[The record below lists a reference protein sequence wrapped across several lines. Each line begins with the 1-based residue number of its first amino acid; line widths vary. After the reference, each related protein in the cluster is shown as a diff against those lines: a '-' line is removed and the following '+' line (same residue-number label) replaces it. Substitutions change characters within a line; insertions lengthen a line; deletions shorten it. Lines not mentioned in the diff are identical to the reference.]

1 MASDEP
7 SSEGI
12 NLFDPAV
19 ASCPHA
25 TYRRLIDEQPVMRTP
40 LGDGVVISRYED
52 VLFALRSPEI
62 FSSEMSEQMALGTER
77 PMIPQQIDPP
87 EQTRYRKILDPHFSR
102 KRMRELEPMLRKDS
116 ADLIDRVIDEGGC
129 EFNRSFAIPLPCQAF
144 LHLMGL
150 PSEEL
155 DLFLELKD
163 GIIRPHMQTDD
174 LDEAAKI
181 RAATGKRIY
190 EYFDRLIEERR
201 RVPREDMMGHLL
213 NAEVQGEKLSQNEIL
228 DICYLFLLAGLD
240 TVTAALGC
248 NIAYLASNADQR
260 RSLVGDLGQM
270 DSAVEE
276 LLRWETPVVAV
287 PRVVK
292 RDCEVGG
299 VEIKQGDMV
308 MLLLGAANVDPAE
321 FDSADTVD
329 LERGRNRQIAFGSGP
344 HRCLGSHLARLELS
358 VAMEEWHRRI
368 PEYSVK
374 AGESPIYSSGI
385 REVQYL
391 PLTWDRG

>member
-1 MASDEP
+1 M
-7 SSEGI
+7 SSEHSEAEPI
-12 NLFDPAV
+12 NFFDPSI

-25 TYRRLIDEQPVMRTP
+25 TYRRLVDEQPVMRGP
-40 LGDGVVISRYED
+40 LGGGVVISRYED

-62 FSSEMSEQMALGTER
+62 FSSAMADQMGLGTVR

-87 EQTRYRKILDPHFSR
+87 EQTLYRKILDPHFSR
-102 KRMRELEPMLRKDS
+102 KRMQELEPKLRADASALIERIVDS
-116 ADLIDRVIDEGGC
+116 GEC

-150 PSEEL
+150 PAEEL
-155 DLFLELKD
+155 DLLLELKD
-163 GIIRPHMQTDD
+163 GIIRPHLQTDD
-174 LDEAAKI
+174 PDEAAKI
-181 RAATGKRIY
+181 RADTGQRIY
-190 EYFDRLIEERR
+190 AYFDRLIGERTNSSR
-201 RVPREDMMGHLL
+201 DDLMGHLMRSEL
-213 NAEVQGEKLSQNEIL
+213 RGKKLSHNEIL

-248 NIAYLASNADQR
+248 NIAYLAANPEQR
-260 RSLVGDLGQM
+260 RGLVEDSGRM

-292 RDCEVGG
+292 QDCELGG
-299 VEIKQGDMV
+299 VAIKEGEMV

-321 FDSADTVD
+321 FDQSDTVD
-329 LERGRNRQIAFGSGP
+329 LERGKNRQIAFGSGP

-358 VAMEEWHRRI
+358 VAMHEWHKRI
-368 PEYSVK
+368 PEYSIK
-374 AGESPIYSSGI
+374 EGESPIYSVGI

-391 PLTWDRG
+391 PLTWT